1 MTGKFNVAAQTADL
15 GSSVR
20 VVRRMRS
27 ASQQE
32 NLQEGDTMITAAKTS
47 AALVGL
53 VVAICASPSLAQPH
67 HAAAPSAAASPIDH
81 ADATRASALH
91 DCNRFA
97 AGEYPWFE
105 DVNRADA
112 YRACMAEHGQ
122 PE

>member
-1 MTGKFNVAAQTADL
+1 
-15 GSSVR
+15 
-20 VVRRMRS
+20 
-27 ASQQE
+27 
-32 NLQEGDTMITAAKTS
+32 MITAAKTS

-112 YRACMAEHGQ
+112 YRACMAEHGR